1 MSNEQVEVKLLTEKN
16 NHLKPNSDIEII
28 SLDKTNEADNNNKHY
43 KEK

>member
-1 MSNEQVEVKLLTEKN
+1 MSNEQVDVKLLTDKN

-43 KEK
+43 MEK

>member
-28 SLDKTNEADNNNKHY
+28 SLDKTNEADNNNKRY